1 LLLSNDEYTLV
12 SQKSVTTLS
21 CYNFDTHESILIFFD
36 RNVTEK
42 VSIHKALTFPPHLT
56 SICALSAGGRDTKL
70 CLFTQMPYYCRL
82 RPVTSLIYS
91 VLLLA
96 THAHAAV

>member
-36 RNVTEK
+36 RNVTDK
-42 VSIHKALTFPPHLT
+42 VSIHKVPYFPT
-56 SICALSAGGRDTKL
+56 S
-70 CLFTQMPYYCRL
+70 PY
-82 RPVTSLIYS
+82 
-91 VLLLA
+91 
-96 THAHAAV
+96 